1 MFHHFLYSKSKRC
14 EIMRKVAVIGVGNS
28 KFGNRSDV
36 NVAELAYESTKPAFE
51 EAGIAAKDVEF
62 VAVGS
67 VGAGAWYEELLP
79 AVVSAEYC
87 GLTGAGLA
95 RCEAACSSGS
105 AAFQT
110 AYSAIASGQAEIT
123 MALGIEKMR
132 EIDTPTSMEWIGR
145 AGYYFWEF
153 HNFGLTFPAYYA
165 LYANAHMAKYGTTEE
180 DLALVAVKNHKYGSM
195 NPKAHLQNKITVD
208 DVLSSMV
215 IASPLKLFDCCPMT
229 DGSAAIILASEEKVK
244 ELKIDTP
251 VWVAGI
257 GYSSGTANLSK
268 RKDYVGL
275 EASVTAAERAYK
287 TAEVTPDQLDFAEV
301 HDCFTIAEI
310 LAYED
315 LGFCAKGEGVKL
327 IREGQ
332 TEIGGKIPVNMDG
345 GLKAKGHPIGTT
357 GCSMIYELTKQLK
370 EEAVEK
376 SRQVPLKNYIGLA
389 HNVGGTGHY
398 CYVTILRR

>member
-1 MFHHFLYSKSKRC
+1 
-14 EIMRKVAVIGVGNS
+14 MRKVAIVGVGNS
-28 KFGNRSDV
+28 KFGNRNDV
-36 NVAELAYESTKPAFE
+36 NVAELAFEAVKPSLID
-51 EAGIAAKDVEF
+51 AGISAKDIEF
-62 VAVGS
+62 VALGS

-79 AVVSAEYC
+79 AVVVSEYC
-87 GLTGAGLA
+87 GLTKAGLA
-95 RCEAACSSGS
+95 RCEAACASGS

-110 AYSAIASGQAEIT
+110 AYATVASGQAEVA
-123 MALGIEKMR
+123 MALGVEKMR
-132 EIDTPTSMEWIGR
+132 EIDTLTAMEWIGR
-145 AGYYFWEF
+145 AGYYLWEF
-153 HNFGLTFPAYYA
+153 HNFGLTFPGYYA

-195 NPKAHLQNKITVD
+195 NPIAHLQNRVTID

-229 DGSAAIILASEEKVK
+229 DGSASIIVASEEKVK
-244 ELKIDTP
+244 ELKIETP

-257 GYSSGTANLSK
+257 GYSSGTANLCS
-268 RKDYVGL
+268 RPDFVGL
-275 EASVTAAERAYK
+275 EASVIASRRAYN
-287 TAEVTPDQLDFAEV
+287 AAGVTPDQIDVAEV

-310 LAYED
+310 MAYED
-315 LGFCAKGEGVKL
+315 IGLCGRGEGVKL
-327 IREGQ
+327 LREGQ

-357 GCSMIYELTKQLK
+357 GCSMMYELTKQLR

-376 SRQVPLKNYIGLA
+376 TRQVPLKNYIALA

>member
-1 MFHHFLYSKSKRC
+1 
-14 EIMRKVAVIGVGNS
+14 MRKAAIIGIGNS
-28 KFGNRSDV
+28 KFGVRSDV
-36 NVAELAYESTKPAFE
+36 NIAELSFE
-51 EAGIAAKDVEF
+51 AVRPSLEDAGLAAKDIEF
-62 VAVGS
+62 AAVGS

-87 GLTGAGLA
+87 GLTKAGLV
-95 RCEAACSSGS
+95 RCEAACASGS
-105 AAFQT
+105 AAFFT
-110 AYSAIASGQAEIT
+110 AYSAVASGQAEIA

-145 AGYYFWEF
+145 AGYYLWEF
-153 HNFGLTFPAYYA
+153 HSFGITFPAYYA

-195 NPKAHLQNKITVD
+195 NPIAHLQNKITVD
-208 DVLSSMV
+208 DVLASMM
-215 IASPLKLFDCCPMT
+215 IASPLKLYDCCPMT
-229 DGSAAIILASEEKVK
+229 DGSASVIVASEDKVK

-251 VWVAGI
+251 VWVAGM

-268 RKDYVGL
+268 RPDFVGL
-275 EASVTAAERAYK
+275 TASVLASQRAYK
-287 TAEVTPDQLDFAEV
+287 AAGVTPSQIDFAEV

-310 LAYED
+310 MAYED
-315 LGFCAKGEGVKL
+315 IGLCSKGEGAEL

-345 GLKAKGHPIGTT
+345 GLKSKGHPIGTT
-357 GCSMIYELTKQLK
+357 GCSMMYELTKQLRQ
-370 EEAVEK
+370 EAEK
-376 SRQVPLKNYIGLA
+376 GRQVPLKNHIGLA

-398 CYVTILRR
+398 CYATILRR

>member
-1 MFHHFLYSKSKRC
+1 MYKVLKCGS
-14 EIMRKVAVIGVGNS
+14 MRKVAIIGIGNS
-28 KFGNRSDV
+28 KFGVRNDV
-36 NVAELAYESTKPAFE
+36 SVAELAFE
-51 EAGIAAKDVEF
+51 AVRPSLEDAGLAAKDIQF

-87 GLTGAGLA
+87 GLTKAGLV
-95 RCEAACSSGS
+95 RCEAACASGS
-105 AAFQT
+105 AAFFT
-110 AYSAIASGQAEIT
+110 AYSAVASGQAEIA
-123 MALGIEKMR
+123 MALGVEKMR

-145 AGYYFWEF
+145 AGYYLWEF
-153 HNFGLTFPAYYA
+153 HNFGITFPAYYA

-195 NPKAHLQNKITVD
+195 NPIAHLKNKITVD
-208 DVLSSMV
+208 DVLASMM
-215 IASPLKLFDCCPMT
+215 IASPLKLYDCCPMT
-229 DGSAAIILASEEKVK
+229 DGSASVIVASEDRLK
-244 ELKIDTP
+244 ELKVDTP

-268 RKDYVGL
+268 RPDFVGL
-275 EASVTAAERAYK
+275 GASVLASQRAYK
-287 TAEVTPDQLDFAEV
+287 TAGVTTDQIDFAEV

-315 LGFCAKGEGVKL
+315 IGLCSKGEGTKL

-332 TEIGGKIPVNMDG
+332 TEIGGKMPVNMDG
-345 GLKAKGHPIGTT
+345 GLKSKGHPIGAT
-357 GCSMIYELTKQLK
+357 GCSMIYELTKQLRG
-370 EEAVEK
+370 EAEK
-376 SRQVPLKNYIGLA
+376 GRQVPLKNHIGLA

>member
-1 MFHHFLYSKSKRC
+1 MVNL
-14 EIMRKVAVIGVGNS
+14 RKVAIIGVGNS

-36 NVAELAYESTKPAFE
+36 NVAELTYESVKPALQD
-51 EAGIAAKDVEF
+51 AGITAKDVEF
-62 VAVGS
+62 VALGS

-79 AVVSAEYC
+79 AVVTAEYC
-87 GLTGAGLA
+87 GLTGAGLV
-95 RCEAACSSGS
+95 RCEAACASGS

-110 AYSAIASGQAEIT
+110 AYSAIASGHAEIA
-123 MALGIEKMR
+123 MALGVEKMR
-132 EIDTPTSMEWIGR
+132 EIDTPTAMEWIGR
-145 AGYYFWEF
+145 AGYYLWEF

-180 DLALVAVKNHKYGSM
+180 DLALVAVKNHKYGAM
-195 NPKAHLQNKITVD
+195 NPIAHLQNKITVD
-208 DVLSSMV
+208 DVLASMV

-244 ELKIDTP
+244 ELRVDTP

-257 GYSSGTANLSK
+257 GYSSGTANLSR

-275 EASVTAAERAYK
+275 EASVKAAQMAYK
-287 TAEVTPDQLDFAEV
+287 QAGVTPDQIDFAEV

-315 LGFCAKGEGVKL
+315 LGFCNKGEGTKL

-357 GCSMIYELTKQLK
+357 GCSMIYELTKQLR
-370 EEAVEK
+370 EQAVEK
-376 SRQVPLKNYIGLA
+376 SRQVPLKNYVALA

>member
-1 MFHHFLYSKSKRC
+1 
-14 EIMRKVAVIGVGNS
+14 MRKVAIIGVGNS
-28 KFGNRSDV
+28 KFGNRNDV
-36 NVAELAYESTKPAFE
+36 NVAELAFEAVKPSLVD
-51 EAGIAAKDVEF
+51 AGISAKEVEF
-62 VAVGS
+62 VALGS

-79 AVVSAEYC
+79 AVVVSEYC
-87 GLTGAGLA
+87 GLTKAGLV
-95 RCEAACSSGS
+95 RCEAACASGS

-110 AYSAIASGQAEIT
+110 AYATVASGQAEIA
-123 MALGIEKMR
+123 MAMGVEKMR
-132 EIDTPTSMEWIGR
+132 EIDSPTAMEWIGR
-145 AGYYFWEF
+145 GGYYLWEF
-153 HNFGLTFPAYYA
+153 HNFGVTFPAYYA
-165 LYANAHMAKYGTTEE
+165 LHANAHMAKYGTTEE

-215 IASPLKLFDCCPMT
+215 IASPLKLFDCCPLT
-229 DGSAAIILASEEKVK
+229 DGSASVILGSEEKVK
-244 ELKIDTP
+244 ELKIDAP

-268 RKDYVGL
+268 RADFVGL
-275 EASVTAAERAYK
+275 EASVLASRRAYK
-287 TAEVTPDQLDFAEV
+287 AAGVTPDQIEVAEV

-310 LAYED
+310 MAYED
-315 LGFCAKGEGVKL
+315 IGLCGKGEGVKL
-327 IREGQ
+327 LREGQ

-345 GLKAKGHPIGTT
+345 GLKAKGHPVGTT
-357 GCSMIYELTKQLK
+357 GCSMIYELTKQLR

-376 SRQVPLKNYIGLA
+376 TRQVPLKNYIALA

>member
-1 MFHHFLYSKSKRC
+1 
-14 EIMRKVAVIGVGNS
+14 MRKVAVIGVGNS

-36 NVAELAYESTKPAFE
+36 NIAELAFESVKPAFE
-51 EAGIAAKDVEF
+51 EAGIVAKDVEF

-95 RCEAACSSGS
+95 RCEAACASGS

-110 AYSAIASGQAEIT
+110 AYSAIASSQAEIT

-132 EIDTPTSMEWIGR
+132 EINTPTAMEWIGR

-153 HNFGLTFPAYYA
+153 HNFGVTFPAYYA
-165 LYANAHMAKYGTTEE
+165 LYANAHMAKYGTKEE
-180 DLALVAVKNHKYGSM
+180 DLALVAVKNHKYGAM

-229 DGSAAIILASEEKVK
+229 DGSAAVILASEEKVK

-257 GYSSGTANLSK
+257 GYASGTANLSK

-275 EASVTAAERAYK
+275 EASVLAAQRAYK
-287 TAEVTPDQLDFAEV
+287 TAGVTPDQLDFAEV

-315 LGFCAKGEGVKL
+315 LGFCGKGEGVKL